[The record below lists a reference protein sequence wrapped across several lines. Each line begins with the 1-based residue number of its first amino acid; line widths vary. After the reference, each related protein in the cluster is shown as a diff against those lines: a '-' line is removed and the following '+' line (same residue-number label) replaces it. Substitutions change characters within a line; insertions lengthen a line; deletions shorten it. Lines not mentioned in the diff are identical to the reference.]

1 MSGKKYHGFFPD
13 TGTGNFG
20 SGTGSSGSGSDS
32 SRSGS
37 DRSEGA
43 SGPSPSRIRVPSE
56 SGSNSGSSRPTS
68 VSGSKGHFVNTMKPE
83 MTGSE
88 IPPDSTVENS
98 KKTSSSAESG
108 EISHIEK
115 VIQRSMEKVFD
126 RKIKTLE
133 KNMDARFDILQKVIK
148 ISYQNLPK
156 K

>member
-1 MSGKKYHGFFPD
+1 MPEKSDFLTEITIFFHLSAQC
-13 TGTGNFG
+13 NERLL
-20 SGTGSSGSGSDS
+20 SL
-32 SRSGS
+32 
-37 DRSEGA
+37 A
-43 SGPSPSRIRVPSE
+43 QCGPSPSRSISGGRPTTSE
-56 SGSNSGSSRPTS
+56 SGTSGIRNRWDKQT
-68 VSGSKGHFVNTMKPE
+68 GHFVNTMKPE
-83 MTGSE
+83 CPPEKSGE

-98 KKTSSSAESG
+98 KKTSADQEN
-108 EISHIEK
+108 HIEK

>member
-1 MSGKKYHGFFPD
+1 
-13 TGTGNFG
+13 
-20 SGTGSSGSGSDS
+20 
-32 SRSGS
+32 
-37 DRSEGA
+37 
-43 SGPSPSRIRVPSE
+43 
-56 SGSNSGSSRPTS
+56 
-68 VSGSKGHFVNTMKPE
+68 MKPE

-148 ISYQNLPK
+148 ISYQNLSNSRIETINFVYFARWRGQLMFA
-156 K
+156 